1 VWHLLTN
8 EHQQI
13 FVRIPTVYPEAN
25 MENDCL
31 FLGDAFILFGEDEN
45 MQEWTFHFLSMACPT
60 GKNSPYRA
68 VASREDFRK
77 EGKI

>member
-1 VWHLLTN
+1 
-8 EHQQI
+8 
-13 FVRIPTVYPEAN
+13 
-25 MENDCL
+25 MENDRL